1 MRERCEV
8 VFVGGRSGV
17 GKTTAALALHA
28 MLTRRDVAH
37 AVIEGDALDLAHPAP
52 WQHALAERNLA
63 AMWRNY
69 ADLGYRRL
77 VFTNTVSVLHA
88 AELAEAMGG
97 DPRVIAVLLRAADD
111 TVRAR
116 LAERETG
123 AELDAHVT
131 RSDAAARRL
140 DAEAPSR
147 VHRSDTDGRTPSEV
161 AEAILALTG
170 WADR

>member
-28 MLTRRDVAH
+28 LLTRRDVMH

-52 WQHALAERNLA
+52 WAHALAERNLA

-69 ADLGYRRL
+69 VELGYRRL
-77 VFTNTVSVLHA
+77 VFTNTVSVLHT
-88 AELAEAMGG
+88 AELAAAMGG
-97 DPRVIAVLLRAADD
+97 DPRVIPVLLRAGDD

-116 LAERETG
+116 LAEREMG
-123 AELDAHVT
+123 EELDAHLA

-140 DAEAPSR
+140 DAEAPPGVRR
-147 VHRSDTDGRTPSEV
+147 VDTDGRTPSEV
-161 AEAILALTG
+161 AEVILALTG
-170 WADR
+170 WA

>member
-1 MRERCEV
+1 MREGCEAV
-8 VFVGGRSGV
+8 LVGGRSGV

-28 MLTRRDVAH
+28 ALVRRDVKH
-37 AVIEGDALDLAHPAP
+37 AVIEGDALDFAHPAP
-52 WQHALAERNLA
+52 WAYDLAERNLA

-69 ADLGYRRL
+69 VELGYRRL

-88 AELAEAMGG
+88 DRLAEAMGG
-97 DPRVIAVLLRAADD
+97 DPLVTAVLLRAGDD

-123 AELDAHVT
+123 AELDAHVQ

-140 DAEAPSR
+140 DAQAPAS
-147 VHRSDTDGRTPSEV
+147 VHRLDTDARTPPEV
-161 AEAILALTG
+161 AEAILAITG
-170 WADR
+170 WG